1 MTVSLEKVFFN
12 YILENKKY
20 FEFVEP
26 FFFKNNEI
34 QFVYQVLRDYM
45 LKKSD
50 IKRPTPRQI
59 LEIVELT
66 DKEKKITKAI
76 LKSIL
81 STDLNEYSETDFIL
95 PKFTGWILINRLKTG
110 TIDIIDETR
119 NFDDNCDFEQAADAS
134 DKIRQI
140 VDEMSSTKFIDD
152 DDMGSDFDDP
162 QSHLQDN
169 SLLKIPSGFETIDH
183 MLGGGWDVKTLN
195 VIMAETSNGKC
206 FFGDGKIKVRK
217 KNKNEVLDIKIKKM
231 FSKIGKRHNLF

>member
-1 MTVSLEKVFFN
+1 M
-12 YILENKKY
+12 
-20 FEFVEP
+20 
-26 FFFKNNEI
+26 
-34 QFVYQVLRDYM
+34 
-45 LKKSD
+45 
-50 IKRPTPRQI
+50 
-59 LEIVELT
+59 
-66 DKEKKITKAI
+66 
-76 LKSIL
+76 
-81 STDLNEYSETDFIL
+81 
-95 PKFTGWILINRLKTG
+95 KTG

>member
-59 LEIVELT
+59 LEMVELA

-206 FFGDGKIKVRK
+206 FFGDGEIFVRN
-217 KNKNEVLDIKIKKM
+217 KNKNTEKSIKINKM
-231 FSKIGKRHNLF
+231 FSIIGNGRIDI